1 MTRPTAGPP
10 TGPIQVPTSAQWTA
24 TSPWVID
31 APAQQADLD
40 ERGTGETTFTVT
52 NFGPAQNRVMFEIVP
67 GDGASENWFA
77 VPEQQRLVSA
87 AGSVSYRV
95 LIRVPPGTAPG
106 SYEFTG
112 RAYSADGPP
121 EETSTTSN
129 RVRLE
134 VKGGAKRTRKLNPLV
149 LVAIA
154 VLVLVVLGVT
164 AFFLFRGG
172 DVEGGEV
179 VLANQSLAVPLN
191 NAADLDTAEIV
202 RAGGTIQLRVV
213 GADQFLLP
221 FGGTKMANLG
231 VVDDPS
237 FESCAEAPVLDV
249 VIPLRTLTPGA
260 VLCVETPQQR
270 MAVVTVVQVPGRQL
284 EIQYDLFRHKSAG

>member
-1 MTRPTAGPP
+1 MTNPT
-10 TGPIQVPTSAQWTA
+10 QWATA

-31 APAQQADLD
+31 APAQEAQLD

-52 NFGPAQNRVMFEIVP
+52 NFGPAQNRVVFEIVP
-67 GDGASENWFA
+67 GDGAAEDWFA

-106 SYEFTG
+106 SYDFSG

-129 RVRLE
+129 RVKLT
-134 VKGGAKRTRKLNPLV
+134 VKGTAKPARKLNPLL
-149 LVAIA
+149 LVALGVV
-154 VLVLVVLGVT
+154 VLLVLGVI
-164 AFFLFRGG
+164 AFFVFRGG
-172 DVEGGEV
+172 GDAAGGEV
-179 VLANQSLAVPLN
+179 VLSDQSLVVPLN
-191 NAADLDTAEIV
+191 NSADLDAATVV
-202 RAGGTIQLRVV
+202 RVGGSIQFRLVAANEQFILPAGGSKL
-213 GADQFLLP
+213 
-221 FGGTKMANLG
+221 ANLG
-231 VVDDPS
+231 VVADPT

-249 VIPLRTLTPGA
+249 AIPTRAIVAGT

-270 MAVVTVVQVPGRQL
+270 MAVVTVTQPPGRQL
-284 EIQYDLFRHKSAG
+284 NLDFDLFRHKSAG